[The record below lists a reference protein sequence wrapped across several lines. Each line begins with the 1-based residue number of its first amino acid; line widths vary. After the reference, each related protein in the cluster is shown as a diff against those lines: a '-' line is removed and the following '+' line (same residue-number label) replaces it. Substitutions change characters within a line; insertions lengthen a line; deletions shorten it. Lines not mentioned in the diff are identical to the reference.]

1 MPKNQNLSDALA
13 STTDLSGNLANVTGP
28 LQQLVD
34 NIETLANLN
43 NSAANLSNIA
53 NKSFA
58 EQGNVLRENRTRLKE
73 AEDAIKDDTI
83 NRVET
88 DKEKRKEQLVKL
100 KQKSTTEG
108 LNEAEERLLALLE
121 ELGDVSEDTIASL
134 VDQRKKA
141 GADVEKLKNAVLEAS
156 RKVVEKEASRSKI
169 RTEALGKIF
178 SARIMEYEK
187 IADAFDVIDSAGTS
201 MANNFIKKFSAA
213 ALSNTEEGKKIID
226 EILSGKYGDATNLNY
241 RTAREKGADP
251 RLAFKAGA
259 AGALALTG
267 DTFLGNSADNNVFK
281 NLTSGSQLGLGEG
294 GLANKAIS
302 GMAPPWVTLVLAA
315 LNRFNAVGKKALEL
329 FEGTAGRYGY
339 GEGFNKG
346 EARQFLDFQ
355 QTARNMSAE
364 YAVNLD
370 QVEQAFKGLQEYSG
384 VRTFGQLK
392 KLAEATLQ
400 ISNATGLATSEVT
413 KLGSAYQKNFG
424 YGAQES
430 VAKAGKQLLG
440 LMNSINSGLSS
451 NLVLTNTEMA
461 GLVQNLIEGTQGA
474 DVTKTL
480 LPFIDTAYNQ
490 IKGLGIQSKVVGELL
505 RNQMLEIK
513 KSGAGLPGS
522 LSSFMLG
529 AGGLFTNRLG
539 GAEVGIA
546 SQVGRGKFAYE
557 QGQEMAKISTGPGR
571 EFWSSP
577 KLLLRNDLVDLAFKL
592 KGGDLAGLL
601 ASQSDAALSGI
612 TQRVYELYQIPGA
625 AEAIGVSLQEITE
638 KFSTIAR
645 NNPLQFKMLG
655 GDLDKLSALSEYAKA
670 EATIKTGRVG
680 GTGPMATE
688 EQLKAANDT
697 RKAMVAQMTPV
708 DRTNQLLEQLV
719 GFVDQIVVGLSDLF
733 SFSDEK
739 ELEVRGGLTEE
750 EYDRLNNLAQIQ
762 QRDVEQQK
770 QYDLLRNTQ
779 NEFRGRSAARV
790 DPVNG
795 KVTTTVEMDAPP
807 YQASIVNQLIA
818 GTSRAIGNGG

>member
-1 MPKNQNLSDALA
+1 MANERNLP
-13 STTDLSGNLANVTGP
+13 TTEQLANITN
-28 LQQLVD
+28 LDQSTRAINNAASRLVSNLKD
-34 NIETLANLN
+34 FKNLDTNIGKLVNIADKSFVAQIELIDQASRSISAAEKAANDDTVKNIKAQGETLD
-43 NSAANLSNIA
+43 
-53 NKSFA
+53 
-58 EQGNVLRENRTRLKE
+58 E
-73 AEDAIKDDTI
+73 
-83 NRVET
+83 
-88 DKEKRKEQLVKL
+88 RKK
-100 KQKSTTEG
+100 K
-108 LNEAEERLLALLE
+108 LE
-121 ELGDVSEDTIASL
+121 ELRAARMAAGGEL
-134 VDQRKKA
+134 EKDQEAAFQLLQSTEGISDFVLAQMEKDAEEAKK
-141 GADVEKLKNAVLEAS
+141 LLEQRRA
-156 RKVVEKEASRSKI
+156 ELDA
-169 RTEALGKIF
+169 
-178 SARIMEYEK
+178 ARIRATAVEAGRRE
-187 IADAFDVIDSAGTS
+187 IRRQVQARIFHGDAAAFNDAFDIQINRRDGFLANILKSHFASTIAEMENGTEYLESHVSGRRGSFAGRNYTEARETMGIGAS
-201 MANNFIKKFSAA
+201 MAAGGAGAVTDIAEKVRNPFAIK
-213 ALSNTEEGKKIID
+213 
-226 EILSGKYGDATNLNY
+226 SGK
-241 RTAREKGADP
+241 E
-251 RLAFKAGA
+251 
-259 AGALALTG
+259 
-267 DTFLGNSADNNVFK
+267 
-281 NLTSGSQLGLGEG
+281 LGLGEG
-294 GLANKAIS
+294 GMANIALTTAF
-302 GMAPPWVTLVLAA
+302 GPMAGLLLAA
-315 LNRFNAVGKKALEL
+315 FNRFNEIGKKALQL

-339 GEGFNKG
+339 GEGFNQG
-346 EARQFLDFQ
+346 EARQFLGFQ
-355 QTARNMSAE
+355 QTARNLSAE
-364 YAVNLD
+364 YAVNLE
-370 QVEQAFKGLQEYSG
+370 QVEEAFKGLQEYSG

-400 ISNATGLATSEVT
+400 ISNATGLATTEVT
-413 KLGSAYQKNFG
+413 RLGSAYQKNFG

-480 LPFIDTAYNQ
+480 IPFIDTAYNQ

-688 EQLKAANDT
+688 EQMKAANET

-708 DRTNQLLEQLV
+708 DKTNQLLEQLV
-719 GFVDQIVVGLSDLF
+719 GYVDQIVVGLSDLF
-733 SFSDEK
+733 SVSDEK

-750 EYDRLNNLAQIQ
+750 EYDRLSNLAQIQ

>member
-1 MPKNQNLSDALA
+1 MANERNLPTTEQLANITNLDQSTRAINNATSRLVSNLKDFKNLDTNIGKLVNIADKSFVAQIELIDQASKSISAAEKAANDDTVKNIKAQGETLDERKKKLDELRAARMAAGGELEKDQEAAFQLLQSTEGISDFVLAQMEKDAEEAKKLLEQRRAELDAARITATAVEAGRREIRRQVQARIFRGDTAAFNDAFDIQINRREGFMANFLRSHLA
-13 STTDLSGNLANVTGP
+13 STIAEMENGTEYVERHVSGRRG
-28 LQQLVD
+28 
-34 NIETLANLN
+34 
-43 NSAANLSNIA
+43 
-53 NKSFA
+53 SFA
-58 EQGNVLRENRTRLKE
+58 GRNYTEARESMGIVASMAAGGAGAVTDI
-73 AEDAIKDDTI
+73 AEKVRNPFAIK
-83 NRVET
+83 
-88 DKEKRKEQLVKL
+88 
-100 KQKSTTEG
+100 
-108 LNEAEERLLALLE
+108 
-121 ELGDVSEDTIASL
+121 
-134 VDQRKKA
+134 
-141 GADVEKLKNAVLEAS
+141 
-156 RKVVEKEASRSKI
+156 
-169 RTEALGKIF
+169 
-178 SARIMEYEK
+178 
-187 IADAFDVIDSAGTS
+187 
-201 MANNFIKKFSAA
+201 
-213 ALSNTEEGKKIID
+213 
-226 EILSGKYGDATNLNY
+226 SGK
-241 RTAREKGADP
+241 E
-251 RLAFKAGA
+251 
-259 AGALALTG
+259 
-267 DTFLGNSADNNVFK
+267 
-281 NLTSGSQLGLGEG
+281 LGLGEG
-294 GLANKAIS
+294 GMANIALTTAF
-302 GMAPPWVTLVLAA
+302 GPMAGLLLAA
-315 LNRFNAVGKKALEL
+315 VNRFNEVGKKALQL

-339 GEGFNKG
+339 GEGFNQG
-346 EARQFLDFQ
+346 EARQFLGFQ
-355 QTARNMSAE
+355 QTARNLSAE
-364 YAVNLD
+364 YAVNLE
-370 QVEQAFKGLQEYSG
+370 QVEEAFKGLQEYSG

-400 ISNATGLATSEVT
+400 ISNATGLATTEVT
-413 KLGSAYQKNFG
+413 RLGSAYQKNFG

-557 QGQEMAKISTGPGR
+557 QGQEMARVTTGPGR

-688 EQLKAANDT
+688 EQLKAANET

-739 ELEVRGGLTEE
+739 ELKVRGGLTEE
-750 EYDRLNNLAQIQ
+750 EYAQLSNLAQIQ

>member
-1 MPKNQNLSDALA
+1 
-13 STTDLSGNLANVTGP
+13 
-28 LQQLVD
+28 
-34 NIETLANLN
+34 
-43 NSAANLSNIA
+43 
-53 NKSFA
+53 
-58 EQGNVLRENRTRLKE
+58 
-73 AEDAIKDDTI
+73 
-83 NRVET
+83 
-88 DKEKRKEQLVKL
+88 
-100 KQKSTTEG
+100 
-108 LNEAEERLLALLE
+108 
-121 ELGDVSEDTIASL
+121 
-134 VDQRKKA
+134 
-141 GADVEKLKNAVLEAS
+141 
-156 RKVVEKEASRSKI
+156 
-169 RTEALGKIF
+169 
-178 SARIMEYEK
+178 
-187 IADAFDVIDSAGTS
+187 
-201 MANNFIKKFSAA
+201 
-213 ALSNTEEGKKIID
+213 
-226 EILSGKYGDATNLNY
+226 
-241 RTAREKGADP
+241 
-251 RLAFKAGA
+251 
-259 AGALALTG
+259 
-267 DTFLGNSADNNVFK
+267 
-281 NLTSGSQLGLGEG
+281 
-294 GLANKAIS
+294 
-302 GMAPPWVTLVLAA
+302 MAPPWVTLVLAA

-655 GDLDKLSALSEYAKA
+655 GDLDKLSGLSEYAKA

-739 ELEVRGGLTEE
+739 ELKVRGGLTEE
-750 EYDRLNNLAQIQ
+750 EYAQLSNLAQIQ

>member
-1 MPKNQNLSDALA
+1 MAEERKLPGGGQLANIINLDQSTRAINNATSRLVSNLKDFKNLDTNIGKLVNIADKSFVAQIELIDQASRSISAAEKAANDDTVKNIRAQGETLDERKKKLDELRAARTLAGGKLKEDEEAAFQLLESTEGISDIVLAQMEKDAEEAKKLLEERRKKLDEARIRAIEVETGRREIRRQVQARIFHGDAAAFNDAFDIQINRREGFLATFLKSHFA
-13 STTDLSGNLANVTGP
+13 STIAEMENGTEYVERHVSGRRG
-28 LQQLVD
+28 
-34 NIETLANLN
+34 
-43 NSAANLSNIA
+43 
-53 NKSFA
+53 SFA
-58 EQGNVLRENRTRLKE
+58 GRNYTE
-73 AEDAIKDDTI
+73 A
-83 NRVET
+83 R
-88 DKEKRKEQLVKL
+88 
-100 KQKSTTEG
+100 TEG
-108 LNEAEERLLALLE
+108 L
-121 ELGDVSEDTIASL
+121 GIGASMAAGG
-134 VDQRKKA
+134 A
-141 GADVEKLKNAVLEAS
+141 GAVTDIAEKMRNPFA
-156 RKVVEKEASRSKI
+156 
-169 RTEALGKIF
+169 
-178 SARIMEYEK
+178 
-187 IADAFDVIDSAGTS
+187 
-201 MANNFIKKFSAA
+201 IK
-213 ALSNTEEGKKIID
+213 
-226 EILSGKYGDATNLNY
+226 SGK
-241 RTAREKGADP
+241 E
-251 RLAFKAGA
+251 
-259 AGALALTG
+259 
-267 DTFLGNSADNNVFK
+267 
-281 NLTSGSQLGLGEG
+281 LGLGEG
-294 GLANKAIS
+294 GMINTALTTAFGPVA
-302 GMAPPWVTLVLAA
+302 GLLLAA
-315 LNRFNAVGKKALEL
+315 FNRFNEVGKKALQL

-339 GEGFNKG
+339 GEGFNQG
-346 EARQFLDFQ
+346 EARQFLGFQ
-355 QTARNMSAE
+355 QTARNLSAE
-364 YAVNLD
+364 YAVNLE
-370 QVEQAFKGLQEYSG
+370 QVEEAFKGLQEYSG

-400 ISNATGLATSEVT
+400 ISNATGLATTEVT
-413 KLGSAYQKNFG
+413 RLGSAYQKNFG

-557 QGQEMAKISTGPGR
+557 QGQEMARVTTGPGR

-680 GTGPMATE
+680 GTGPIATE

-719 GFVDQIVVGLSDLF
+719 GYVDQIVVGLFTIFSSDKDDLQ
-733 SFSDEK
+733 
-739 ELEVRGGLTEE
+739 LRGGLTKE
-750 EYDRLNNLAQIQ
+750 EYGQLSNLAQIQ

-770 QYDLLRNTQ
+770 QYDLLRATQ

>member
-1 MPKNQNLSDALA
+1 MADEQIARIVTALNGLA
-13 STTDLSGNLANVTGP
+13 SSLSKDSPATGMRDLYGSVQKLNNTMK
-28 LQQLVD
+28 
-34 NIETLANLN
+34 NLN
-43 NSAANLSNIA
+43 KDTGNSY
-53 NKSFA
+53 
-58 EQGNVLRENRTRLKE
+58 V
-73 AEDAIKDDTI
+73 
-83 NRVET
+83 
-88 DKEKRKEQLVKL
+88 
-100 KQKSTTEG
+100 
-108 LNEAEERLLALLE
+108 
-121 ELGDVSEDTIASL
+121 
-134 VDQRKKA
+134 
-141 GADVEKLKNAVLEAS
+141 
-156 RKVVEKEASRSKI
+156 
-169 RTEALGKIF
+169 
-178 SARIMEYEK
+178 
-187 IADAFDVIDSAGTS
+187 
-201 MANNFIKKFSAA
+201 
-213 ALSNTEEGKKIID
+213 ALSNTLSTMDDEIKESQKIINRNLAQKVRDAKAAKDVLDAKAKSGEKLDADEEEELKKYTKQLEGFLDKDGKLDQTILDYYEQEVEDAKKLIKIAEEERAKIQKKLLQKSKSRNEFLKGNIIKSYADLEEEFGTGKREKESFFDKLFKLDRETITKALQTSAEGKALLLKRFERD
-226 EILSGKYGDATNLNY
+226 EDIRDASYEELVN
-241 RTAREKGADP
+241 AGM
-251 RLAFKAGA
+251 KAGDIKKML
-259 AGALALTG
+259 GKREALKLTG
-267 DTFLGNSADNNVFK
+267 EKAK
-281 NLTSGSQLGLGEG
+281 NIFDIKSGRELGLGEG

-302 GMAPPWVTLVLAA
+302 AMAPPWVTLLLAA
-315 LNRFNAVGKKALEL
+315 FNRFNEIGKKALQL

-346 EARQFLDFQ
+346 EAKQFLNFQ
-355 QTARNMSAE
+355 GTARDLSAQ
-364 YAVNLD
+364 YAVNLE
-370 QVEQAFKGLQEYSG
+370 QVEEAFKGLQEYSG

-400 ISNATGLATSEVT
+400 ISNATGLATTEVT

-424 YGAQES
+424 YSAQES

-440 LMNSINSGLSS
+440 LMNSVNSGLSS

-513 KSGAGLPGS
+513 KSGGGLPGS

-625 AEAIGVSLQEITE
+625 AEAIGVSLLEITE

-655 GDLDKLSALSEYAKA
+655 GDLDKLSGLSEYAKA

-680 GTGPMATE
+680 GTGPIATE

-708 DRTNQLLEQLV
+708 DRTNQYLETIVGLV
-719 GFVDQIVVGLSDLF
+719 DKIVVWMFTGF
-733 SFSDEK
+733 GYTPEK
-739 ELEVRGGLTEE
+739 ELEVRGGLTKEQ
-750 EYDRLNNLAQIQ
+750 YDRLSNLNQIP
-762 QRDVEQQK
+762 QRNVEQQK
-770 QYDLLRNTQ
+770 QYDLLRATQ
-779 NEFRGRSAARV
+779 TEFRGNSAAKV
-790 DPVNG
+790 DPVSG
-795 KVTTTVEMDAPP
+795 KVTTTVEMSTPQH
-807 YQASIVNQLIA
+807 YGQAITNAMISGANE
-818 GTSRAIGNGG
+818 GHS